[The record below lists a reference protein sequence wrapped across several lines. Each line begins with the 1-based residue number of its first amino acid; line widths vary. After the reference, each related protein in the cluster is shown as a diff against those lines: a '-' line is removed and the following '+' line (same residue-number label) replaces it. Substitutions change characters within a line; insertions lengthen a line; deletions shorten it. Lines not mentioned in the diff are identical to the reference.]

1 MGEKELEDKMAVRIE
16 KDERSSVGPSVGGAS
31 RKLSE
36 DINWNR
42 KTLRL
47 AFSEN
52 PYEKYKTK
60 VSQLLQCFYYKTF
73 SRKPEDPL
81 STMLQFWAVF
91 LRQLKLTERIGMA
104 LNETNSCH
112 GN

>member
-1 MGEKELEDKMAVRIE
+1 MVANFPNVNKSFQNKVDVILGEKEVEDKPVMKIE
-16 KDERSSVGPSVGGAS
+16 RDERSSIGGQS
-31 RKLSE
+31 RKVSE

-60 VSQLLQCFYYKTF
+60 VSC
-73 SRKPEDPL
+73 
-81 STMLQFWAVF
+81 
-91 LRQLKLTERIGMA
+91 A
-104 LNETNSCH
+104 LAAFTP
-112 GN
+112 GNAN

>member
-1 MGEKELEDKMAVRIE
+1 VDVILGEKEVEDKPVMKIE
-16 KDERSSVGPSVGGAS
+16 KDERSSIGGPS

-60 VSQLLQCFYYKTF
+60 VSCAFGSVHTG
-73 SRKPEDPL
+73 
-81 STMLQFWAVF
+81 
-91 LRQLKLTERIGMA
+91 ER
-104 LNETNSCH
+104 
-112 GN
+112 

>member
-60 VSQLLQCFYYKTF
+60 VSQLLKGSYYKTF
-73 SRKPEDPL
+73 TRKPKDPIDYHVAIL
-81 STMLQFWAVF
+81 GGFSQTVKSNRTDWN
-91 LRQLKLTERIGMA
+91 GMA
-104 LNETNSCH
+104 F
-112 GN
+112 